1 MSRHFLLKSV
11 SMLTLGERI
20 RHIRESILKVNQASF
35 ADNLGFARIA
45 TISDYEK
52 NKRNPDI
59 TTVRKIASIGNVTLE
74 WLLTGRGPISV
85 SDAIKPH
92 EAKEPQSGF
101 YPGDFVEVKIY
112 DMALVGAPRDF
123 PGCEPVGFMPVS
135 REDFNKGPVA
145 IRVRGVGMVPNIIDG
160 AIAGLDTANKA
171 IVSGDIYAVWLNYEG
186 ATIKRL
192 FVYPDRIILR
202 PDNPTF
208 PESSIPTANL
218 GDEFIIGRVVW
229 LYQRY

>member
-1 MSRHFLLKSV
+1 
-11 SMLTLGERI
+11 MLTLGERI

-85 SDAIKPH
+85 SDAIKPN
-92 EAKEPQSGF
+92 EAKEPQPSF
-101 YPGDFVEVKIY
+101 YPGDFAEVKIY
-112 DMALVGAPRDF
+112 DMALVSAPRDF
-123 PGCEPVGFMPVS
+123 PGCEPIGFMPVP

-171 IVSGDIYAVWLNYEG
+171 ITSGDIYAVWLNYEG

>member
-1 MSRHFLLKSV
+1 MSRYFLLKSV

-85 SDAIKPH
+85 SDAIKH
-92 EAKEPQSGF
+92 QEAKEPQPGF
-101 YPGDFVEVKIY
+101 YPGDFAEVKIY
-112 DMALVGAPRDF
+112 DMALVCAPKGF
-123 PGCEPVGFMPVS
+123 PGCEPMGFMPVP
-135 REDFNKGPVA
+135 REDFKKGPVA

-171 IVSGDIYAVWLNYEG
+171 IISGDIYAVWLNYEG